1 MIIGQGQGQ
10 GQNPRNATIQGM
22 RGIVTLASLSEQEK
36 KRLHQKLKEAERE
49 IQLYNTEPRN
59 RAERRAKGNKK
70 KHLNN

>member
-1 MIIGQGQGQ
+1 MIIGQ

-59 RAERRAKGNKK
+59 RAERRAKGKT
-70 KHLNN
+70 